1 MLDQYYDS
9 YGYKPSEA
17 FITTAELR
25 DIKFSPVTRV
35 ERKRT
40 ELQAFF
46 SEQGQEIID
55 LRQSPLLLK
64 QPVTRGHDYA
74 NDYLTLEIL
83 EDGTITFSIG
93 DGTSKEDFKS
103 FSYSL
108 DNGKNWFTT
117 VNTHTGGGGCGGGGG
132 IIGRD
137 DGKILD
143 SQIIEEKQDG
153 FNNDEYRMFEDWFFD
168 SGMLMANAEHIGVS
182 IDVSAGDKILW
193 KANATRYKESYFES
207 TCKFNVSGNIMSMVY
222 GDDFAGKTTLPTES
236 TMITGLFI
244 FTDVVDASKLILPAT
259 KLTSFCYEGMFHRC
273 ESLVKA
279 PELPAKDI
287 SILCY
292 REMFSGCISL
302 TNAPKLPAT
311 TLADECYTYMF
322 NGCESLTEA
331 PELPATELCTMC
343 YAGMFEGCTS
353 LTRAPELPATTLG
366 SGCYQEMFAVCTSL
380 TKAPQLPVREL
391 SDWCYCAMFGGCTSL
406 TEAPLLPATTLA
418 EGCYCEMFAFCTSL
432 TEAPVLPATVLLDY
446 CYEGMF
452 IGCESLNYVKC
463 LATEFG
469 AESTSDWLVDVA
481 ETGTFVKKAG
491 VEWGEGESGIPEDW
505 TVEEV

>member
-64 QPVTRGHDYA
+64 QPVTSGHDYA

-117 VNTHTGGGGCGGGGG
+117 VNTHDGGGCGGGGG

-311 TLADECYTYMF
+311 TLAEECYTYMF
-322 NGCESLTEA
+322 HRCESLTKA
-331 PELPATELCTMC
+331 PLLPATNLAYSCYEEMFAECTSLATAPDLPATEL
-343 YAGMFEGCTS
+343 
-353 LTRAPELPATTLG
+353 
-366 SGCYQEMFAVCTSL
+366 SG
-380 TKAPQLPVREL
+380 
-391 SDWCYCAMFGGCTSL
+391 WCYCAMFAVCTSL
-406 TEAPLLPATTLA
+406 TEAPLLPAT
-418 EGCYCEMFAFCTSL
+418 SL
-432 TEAPVLPATVLLDY
+432 SNS
-446 CYEGMF
+446 CYEEMF

-469 AESTSDWLVDVA
+469 AESTLDWLVDVA

-491 VEWGEGESGIPEDW
+491 VTWDTGTSGIPSGW

>member
-35 ERKRT
+35 DRKRT

-64 QPVTRGHDYA
+64 QPITRGHDYA

-83 EDGTITFSIG
+83 EDGTISFSL
-93 DGTSKEDFKS
+93 DDKTSKKDFKS

-117 VNTHTGGGGCGGGGG
+117 VNTHDGGGCGGGGRTG
-132 IIGRD
+132 GD

-143 SQIIEEKQDG
+143 LQELEIKENDIKQGG
-153 FNNDEYRMFEDWFFD
+153 FNDDEYRMFEDWFFD
-168 SGMLMANAEHIGVS
+168 SGLLMAGTDHIEVS

-193 KANATRYKESYFES
+193 KADSTRYKDSYFKS

-222 GDDFAGKTTLPTES
+222 GDDFVGKTTFPTDS

-259 KLTSFCYEGMFHRC
+259 KLTDYCYEGMFYRC
-273 ESLVKA
+273 ESLVKT
-279 PELPAKDI
+279 PELPAKDV

-292 REMFSGCISL
+292 REMFRGCISL

-311 TLADECYTYMF
+311 TLAEECYAYMF
-322 NGCESLTEA
+322 SECESLIKA
-331 PELPATELCTMC
+331 PELPATNLAYACYGCMFAACTL
-343 YAGMFEGCTS
+343 
-353 LTRAPELPATTLG
+353 LTEAPALPATTLADV
-366 SGCYQEMFAVCTSL
+366 CYYEMFA
-380 TKAPQLPVREL
+380 A
-391 SDWCYCAMFGGCTSL
+391 CTSL
-406 TEAPLLPATTLA
+406 TEAPALPATTLA
-418 EGCYCEMFAFCTSL
+418 DACYYEMFFACT
-432 TEAPVLPATVLLDY
+432 
-446 CYEGMF
+446 
-452 IGCESLNYVKC
+452 SLNYVKC
-463 LATEFG
+463 MATEFG
-469 AESTSDWLVDVA
+469 VDSTIDWLVDVA

-491 VEWGEGESGIPEDW
+491 VEWDEGESGIPEGW

>member
-9 YGYKPSEA
+9 YGYRPSEA

-35 ERKRT
+35 DRKRT

-83 EDGTITFSIG
+83 EDGTISFSL
-93 DGTSKEDFKS
+93 DDKTSKKDFKS

-117 VNTHTGGGGCGGGGG
+117 VNTHDGGGCGGGGRTG
-132 IIGRD
+132 GD

-143 SQIIEEKQDG
+143 LQELEIKENDIKQGG
-153 FNNDEYRMFEDWFFD
+153 FNDDEYRMFEDWFFD
-168 SGMLMANAEHIGVS
+168 SGLLMAGTDHIEVS

-193 KANATRYKESYFES
+193 KADSTRYKDSYFKS

-222 GDDFAGKTTLPTES
+222 GDDFVGKTTFPTDS

-259 KLTSFCYEGMFHRC
+259 KLTDYCYEGMFYRC
-273 ESLVKA
+273 ESLVKT
-279 PELPAKDI
+279 PELPAKDV

-292 REMFSGCISL
+292 REMFRGCISL

-311 TLADECYTYMF
+311 TLAEECYAYMF
-322 NGCESLTEA
+322 SECESLIKA
-331 PELPATELCTMC
+331 PELPATNLAYAC
-343 YAGMFEGCTS
+343 YGC
-353 LTRAPELPATTLG
+353 
-366 SGCYQEMFAVCTSL
+366 MFAACTL
-380 TKAPQLPVREL
+380 
-391 SDWCYCAMFGGCTSL
+391 L
-406 TEAPLLPATTLA
+406 TEAPALPATTLA
-418 EGCYCEMFAFCTSL
+418 DVCYYEMFGACT
-432 TEAPVLPATVLLDY
+432 
-446 CYEGMF
+446 
-452 IGCESLNYVKC
+452 SLNYVKC
-463 LATEFG
+463 MATEFG
-469 AESTSDWLVDVA
+469 VDSTIDWLVDVA

-491 VEWGEGESGIPEDW
+491 VEWDEGESGIPEGW